1 MTMKKRK
8 LNIYLLAFVAI
19 VLVGCAE
26 DVFNNLL
33 QRGTPV
39 EVIAD
44 VERMKAPFTRSV
56 GNVNLDGFTVSSTAD
71 NNEVYVNIDGGDHVY
86 TISGTAGQSSKTLTE
101 DRKHYFTS
109 GDNSVDVWARYPN
122 EANVTT
128 ENGKTYFTVQQDQY
142 SDEDNYQMCDLMLTP
157 QVQCTRQ
164 QQADGT
170 WLVTPAELNF
180 KHQMV
185 KLQVSARADVKLNQT
200 RITDIYIR
208 NITVKNIKPR
218 VELTNTFDAEGEP
231 ILGEAEGDATD
242 LVLFETSENTQNA
255 SGTVLF
261 PPQTIAA
268 ASEDDVI
275 RFLEVEIA
283 YREYGT
289 PKTEICEYYFT
300 GSGKTFRGGCTYVM
314 NLEIGEKDPG
324 LIDEYNNPGVALTL
338 WQNEDLRVDVAA
350 AAEFVLLTS
359 GEQGM
364 TIWLNDVN
372 VTDDDDAAIA
382 AMTKT
387 YTGQELELSESELRI
402 VPNDGSMLKLLYGRD
417 YRLLYAENVDVGT
430 ARVTIEG
437 YGRYIGAIETK
448 FKITEKDISDET
460 VKVSFPTVPE
470 YNRKGHQPTPTL
482 TDSEASAVRRTLTAY
497 DFDLSDWKN
506 NVDVGTN
513 TASVK
518 IKGKGNYKGSRT
530 EYFSISKTTGSVT
543 FAEPNLK
550 LIRPDGYT
558 FTYTTSYTVVGDGVP
573 TSITSSN
580 ESVFKI
586 KNFDVANKTVTLNVL
601 GEGNANINMVMEGNN
616 YSYANAS
623 CPVRIVKGP
632 KLPIEYMAET
642 SIASAT
648 PSSVTFAEDNHS
660 ERLGIFSW
668 FENYKDEVNGPDVL
682 KYINLNGAWKNGIH
696 YHMPSTY
703 EWRSIFPA
711 NNLLEWGLT
720 YLDAPD
726 VGIAFGAKR
735 PAGSTEDDDTSDY
748 IHYITKDMTKTW
760 LSDFYSPSVYYDIT
774 HTSYVGL
781 SGEENQ
787 PLSNQDIETLKTKSP
802 NTICYAL
809 RFKGT
814 TYCTAWR
821 YDWVWTEDTEASK
834 AFTGNSVKRKS
845 LVIRVIYM
853 GPDYKYNGTNKDYRD
868 LENLKWNEVGEKL
881 TRRIPMIGGTGTQT
895 DATAG
900 EYNTDRPDQSWYW
913 SGTYYREANQY
924 YVIRLANL
932 YMQGDQSHSN
942 TREGIRLFKD
952 TDEYN
957 TLE

>member
-157 QVQCTRQ
+157 QVQCTRE

-231 ILGEAEGDATD
+231 ILGEAEGDVTD

-402 VPNDGSMLKLLYGRD
+402 VPNDGSVLKLLYGRD

-437 YGRYIGAIETK
+437 YGRYIGALETK

-460 VKVSFPTVPE
+460 VTVSFPTVPE
-470 YNRKGHQPTPTL
+470 YNRKAHQPTPTL
-482 TDSEASAVRRTLTAY
+482 TDSEASEVRQTLTAY
-497 DFDLSDWKN
+497 DFDLSDWEN
-506 NVDVGTN
+506 NVNVGTN

-530 EYFSISKTTGSVT
+530 EHFSIRKTTGSVT
-543 FAEPNLK
+543 FAEPAIS
-550 LIRPDGYT
+550 LIQPEGHT
-558 FTYTTSYTVVGDGVP
+558 FTYKTGYTIVGNGAPTAIRSSNPSVITDVSYNNSTKKISFKVLRAGSANIIMTVNGTNYDYPEANTTSSVT
-573 TSITSSN
+573 ITQ
-580 ESVFKI
+580 
-586 KNFDVANKTVTLNVL
+586 
-601 GEGNANINMVMEGNN
+601 
-616 YSYANAS
+616 
-623 CPVRIVKGP
+623 GP
-632 KLPIEYMAET
+632 KLPIEYVGEHDMG
-642 SIASAT
+642 ID
-648 PSSVTFAEDNHS
+648 EDNPQMCSDDKS
-660 ERLGIFSW
+660 ESSRTYSWSSEGPLPSLCTTGIT
-668 FENYKDEVNGPDVL
+668 KGTQ
-682 KYINLNGAWKNGIH
+682 H
-696 YHMPSTY
+696 YHFPSTW

-711 NNLLEWGLT
+711 GSLVYWGLT
-720 YLDAPD
+720 FTDVVDAG
-726 VGIAFGAKR
+726 VGFGVTVSE
-735 PAGSTEDDDTSDY
+735 AGDSDAGY
-748 IHYITKDMTKTW
+748 IFNMPRSATTTW
-760 LSDFYSPSVYYDIT
+760 MSDFYSPSEYYQVLYYGSSG
-774 HTSYVGL
+774 TSGRVP
-781 SGEENQ
+781 NDQ
-787 PLSNQDIETLKTKSP
+787 MPATAETLPGIKEESP
-802 NTICYAL
+802 NKTCYAL

-814 TYCTAWR
+814 TYCSAWR
-821 YDWVWTEDTEASK
+821 YDWIWTEHNDADNQK
-834 AFTGNSVKRKS
+834 LTGNTPGRKS
-845 LVIRVIYM
+845 VVIRVIYL
-853 GPDYKYNGTNKDYRD
+853 GPDYEYPSGSYTD
-868 LENLKWNEVGEKL
+868 LVNLGWDNYSVSNIDGDSSHPVIIRRFPCIGEFGN
-881 TRRIPMIGGTGTQT
+881 RESQNRPEQT
-895 DATAG
+895 
-900 EYNTDRPDQSWYW
+900 WYW
-913 SGTYYREANQY
+913 SCTP
-924 YVIRLANL
+924 YVGVGSMYSVRLTWN
-932 YMQGDQSHSN
+932 YDQGDQNHGKG
-942 TREGIRLFKD
+942 EGFNVRLFKD
-952 TDEYN
+952 DKTR
-957 TLE
+957 